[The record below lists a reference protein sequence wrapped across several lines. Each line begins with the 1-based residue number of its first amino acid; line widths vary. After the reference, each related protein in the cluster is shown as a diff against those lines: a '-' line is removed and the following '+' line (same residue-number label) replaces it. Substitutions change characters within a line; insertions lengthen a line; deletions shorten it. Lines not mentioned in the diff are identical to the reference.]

1 MKNILI
7 TGGAGYIGSQTT
19 LEIMDNTDWNVIIF
33 DKADLNNILARTY
46 ADFGSRITVVKGNL
60 LNVFDLENLFEK
72 NKIDGIIHFAASI
85 EVGESQINP
94 ALYYENNV
102 IGSFNLINKA
112 NLSGVKKIVFSST
125 AAVYGIPDS
134 VPILESSRINP
145 INTYGYTK
153 LVIEQMLRDF
163 GRSYQLDSI
172 CLRYFNACGADKLG
186 RTGENHNPETHLI
199 PSILQ
204 SIGSDR
210 VFKIFGND
218 YNTPDGTCVRDYIH
232 TSDLASAHILA
243 LKKLLENDGIIKSI
257 NLGTSSGYSNQQ
269 VFEMV
274 EKITGHK
281 INMEIGS
288 RRDGDPDHLVADN
301 SLATSYLDWSPINSD
316 LENIIST
323 AWNWEQTKSKLI

>member
-19 LEIMDNTDWNVIIF
+19 IEIMDNTDWNVIIF
-33 DKADLNNILARTY
+33 DKAKLNSFVARSY
-46 ADFGSRITVVKGNL
+46 SVFSSRIKVLKGNL
-60 LNVFDLENLFEK
+60 LDHTDLENLFAN

-94 ALYYENNV
+94 SLYYENNV

-112 NLSGVKKIVFSST
+112 NLNGVKKIVFSST
-125 AAVYGIPDS
+125 AAVYGIPES
-134 VPILESSRINP
+134 VPILETSIINP
-145 INTYGYTK
+145 INAYGYTK

-163 GRSYQLDSI
+163 GRSYKMDSI

-204 SIGSDR
+204 SIGTDR
-210 VFKIFGND
+210 IFKIFGND

-257 NLGTSSGYSNQQ
+257 NLGTGSGYSNKQ
-269 VFEMV
+269 VFETV
-274 EKITGHK
+274 EDITGHK
-281 INMEIGS
+281 INMEIGA
-288 RRDGDPDHLVADN
+288 RRDGDPDQLVADN
-301 SLATSYLDWSPINSD
+301 SLAKLYLGWNPANSS
-316 LENIIST
+316 LENIIQD
-323 AWNWEQTKSKLI
+323 AWNWECIKKL

>member
-7 TGGAGYIGSQTT
+7 TGGAGYIGSQTA
-19 LEIMDNTDWNVIIF
+19 LEILDRTDWNVVVF
-33 DKADLNNILARTY
+33 DKADLNRILTESY
-46 ADFGSRITVVKGNL
+46 SKFNSRIKIIKGNL
-60 LNVFDLENLFEK
+60 LNNGDLKKLFTS

-102 IGSFNLINKA
+102 IGSFNLINSAKE
-112 NLSGVKKIVFSST
+112 NGVTKIVFSST
-125 AAVYGIPDS
+125 AAVYGIPES
-134 VPILESSRINP
+134 VPILESSQVNP

-163 GRSYQLDSI
+163 GRSYALDSI
-172 CLRYFNACGADKLG
+172 CLRYFNACGADAQG

-204 SIGSDR
+204 SIGTER
-210 VFKIFGND
+210 IFKIFGND

-232 TSDLASAHILA
+232 TQDLASAHILS
-243 LKKLLENDGIIKSI
+243 LQKLLETDGIVSSI
-257 NLGTSSGYSNQQ
+257 NLATGTGYSNKE

-274 EKITGHK
+274 EKVTGHK
-281 INMEIGS
+281 VNMEIGP
-288 RRDGDPDHLVADN
+288 RRDGDPDKLIADN
-301 SLATSYLDWSPINSD
+301 NLAKSYLGWTPTHSS
-316 LENIIST
+316 LENIIQT
-323 AWNWEQTKSKLI
+323 AWDWEQIRKTL

>member
-1 MKNILI
+1 MKNILV
-7 TGGAGYIGSQTT
+7 TGGCGYIGSQTSISL
-19 LEIMDNTDWNVIIF
+19 LESGYSVVIF
-33 DKADLNNILARTY
+33 DKAEPNSVLKKSFLE
-46 ADFGSRITVVKGNL
+46 FGDKVRIVKGNL
-60 LNVFDLENLFEK
+60 LNIEDLDNLFGSFQ
-72 NKIDGIIHFAASI
+72 IDGIIHFAASI

-112 NLSGVKKIVFSST
+112 NLNGVKKIVFSST
-125 AAVYGIPDS
+125 AAVYGIPES
-134 VPILESSRINP
+134 VPILENSKINP

-172 CLRYFNACGADKLG
+172 CLRYFNACGADKLA

-204 SIGSDR
+204 SIGTDK
-210 VFKIFGND
+210 VFKIFGDN

-232 TSDLASAHILA
+232 TMDLASAHILA
-243 LKKLLENDGIIKSI
+243 LEKLLNGSGIIKLI
-257 NLGTSSGYSNQQ
+257 NLATGTGYSNKE
-269 VFEMV
+269 VFDTV

-281 INMEIGS
+281 INMEVGA
-288 RRDGDPDHLVADN
+288 RRDGDPDQLVADN
-301 SLATSYLDWSPINSD
+301 TLAKDYLGWNPVNSD

-323 AWNWEQTKSKLI
+323 AWSWEQVKKNII